1 MSRSSEMGAW
11 APERHIRMVRIADAA
26 QIAAIYR
33 PSVTDAATSFEIDAP
48 DGAEMARR
56 IEAVLAVAPWL
67 VCTGP
72 AGDIVGYAYA
82 GRHRERPAYQW
93 SVDATVYIRAD
104 HHRRG
109 VGRALY
115 GVLFDLL
122 RLQGF
127 CVAHAGITLPNPGSV
142 GLHEALGFRPVGVYP
157 AVGWK
162 MGAWR
167 DVGWW
172 QLPLRELPLAPAAP
186 VPLRQ
191 AQALAAWP
199 AGLRD

>member
-1 MSRSSEMGAW
+1 MSRSFETGEW
-11 APERHIRMVRIADAA
+11 APARHIRMVRASDADE
-26 QIAAIYR
+26 IAAIYR
-33 PSVTDAATSFEIDAP
+33 PSVIDAVTSFEIDAP

-56 IEAVLAVAPWL
+56 IEAVLPVAPWL
-67 VCTGP
+67 VCVGS
-72 AGDIVGYAYA
+72 AGDVVGYAYA
-82 GRHRERPAYQW
+82 ARHRERPAYQW

-127 CVAHAGITLPNPGSV
+127 CVAHAGITLPNAGSV
-142 GLHEALGFRPVGVYP
+142 GLHEALGFRPVGIYP

-162 MGAWR
+162 LGAWR

-172 QLPLRELPLAPAAP
+172 QLPLGELPRAPAP
-186 VPLRQ
+186 PLSLRR
-191 AQALAAWP
+191 AQALDAWP
-199 AGLRD
+199 AVLRD

>member
-1 MSRSSEMGAW
+1 MSRSAKPGDW
-11 APERHIRMVRIADAA
+11 APERHIRMARAGDGDE
-26 QIAAIYR
+26 IAAIYR
-33 PSVTDAATSFEIDAP
+33 PSVIDAATSFEIDAP
-48 DGAEMARR
+48 DGGEMARR
-56 IEAVLAVAPWL
+56 IEAALAVAPWL
-67 VCTGP
+67 VCVGQ

-82 GRHRERPAYQW
+82 SRHRERPAYQW
-93 SVDATVYIRAD
+93 SVEVTVYIRAD

-127 CVAHAGITLPNPGSV
+127 CVAHAGITLPNAGSV

-162 MGAWR
+162 LGAWR

-172 QLPLRELPLAPAAP
+172 QLPLRELPEAPSQP
-186 VPLRQ
+186 LSLRQ
-191 AQALAAWP
+191 AQALDEWP
-199 AGLRD
+199 ARLRD

>member
-1 MSRSSEMGAW
+1 MSDGSEW

-26 QIAAIYR
+26 EIAAIYR

-67 VCTGP
+67 VCIGP

-82 GRHRERPAYQW
+82 ARHRERPAYQW
-93 SVDATVYIRAD
+93 SVDATVYIRTD

-115 GVLFDLL
+115 SVLFELL

-127 CVAHAGITLPNPGSV
+127 CVAHAGITLPNAGSV
-142 GLHEALGFRPVGVYP
+142 GLHEAVGFRPVGVYP

-162 MGAWR
+162 LGAWR

-172 QLPLRELPLAPAAP
+172 QLPLRELPHAPAP
-186 VPLRQ
+186 PLSLRQ
-191 AQALAAWP
+191 AQALDAWP
-199 AGLRD
+199 AALRD

>member
-1 MSRSSEMGAW
+1 MSRSSETGGW
-11 APERHIRMVRIADAA
+11 APERQIRMARVADAA
-26 QIAAIYR
+26 EIAAIYQ
-33 PSVTDAATSFEIDAP
+33 PSVIDAATSFEVDAP
-48 DGAEMARR
+48 DGGEMGRR

-67 VCTGP
+67 VCIGS
-72 AGDIVGYAYA
+72 AGDVVGYAYA
-82 GRHRERPAYQW
+82 SRHRERAAYQW
-93 SVDATVYIRAD
+93 SVDVTVYIRAD

-162 MGAWR
+162 LGAWR

-172 QLPLRELPLAPAAP
+172 QLPLCALPRSPAPP
-186 VPLRQ
+186 VLLRQ

>member
-1 MSRSSEMGAW
+1 MSRSFETGEW
-11 APERHIRMVRIADAA
+11 APARHIRMVRASDADE
-26 QIAAIYR
+26 IAAIYR
-33 PSVTDAATSFEIDAP
+33 PSVIDAVTSFEIDAP
-48 DGAEMARR
+48 DGDEMGRR
-56 IEAVLAVAPWL
+56 IEAVLVVAPWL
-67 VCTGP
+67 VCVGS
-72 AGDIVGYAYA
+72 AGDVVGYAYA
-82 GRHRERPAYQW
+82 ARHRERPAYQW

-127 CVAHAGITLPNPGSV
+127 CVAHAGITLPNAGSV

-162 MGAWR
+162 LGAWR

-172 QLPLRELPLAPAAP
+172 QLPLRELPPAPSP
-186 VPLRQ
+186 PLSLHR
-191 AQALAAWP
+191 ARALDAWP
-199 AGLRD
+199 ARLRD

>member
-1 MSRSSEMGAW
+1 MPGSSETGEW
-11 APERHIRMVRIADAA
+11 APEQNIRMARVADGDE
-26 QIAAIYR
+26 IAAIYR
-33 PSVTDAATSFEIDAP
+33 PSVVDAATSFEVDAP
-48 DGAEMARR
+48 DGDEMARR

-67 VCTGP
+67 VCGGP
-72 AGDIVGYAYA
+72 AGVVAGYAYA
-82 GRHRERPAYQW
+82 ARHRERPSYQW
-93 SVDATVYIRAD
+93 SVDVTVYIRAD

-127 CVAHAGITLPNPGSV
+127 CVAHAGITLPNAGSV
-142 GLHEALGFRPVGVYP
+142 GLHEALGFRPVGLYP

-162 MGAWR
+162 MGSWR

-172 QLPLRELPLAPAAP
+172 QLPLRELPPAPP
-186 VPLRQ
+186 PPLSLRQ
-191 AQALAAWP
+191 PRALDAWP